1 MRYLMKSGTL
11 TVLESEKALA
21 HVKRTFG
28 GVAKRIL
35 LSSDNSQYQ
44 TDIDALNAPA
54 EKKGDVRFRVYTLKD
69 IAGAILAEAHPCYA
83 GDENPDI
90 VGWPVYRVPKVDHA
104 ELLINGKAY
113 ALVMH
118 NSRHYSLCDKGGS
131 IVLQIV
137 HRGISGGWI
146 LDAAHDFS
154 APILCGLFLFCRY
167 LEQENEFIIV

>member
-28 GVAKRIL
+28 GAAKRIL

-44 TDIDALNAPA
+44 TEITVLDAPA

-69 IAGAILAEAHPCYA
+69 IAGTILAEAHPCYA
-83 GDENPDI
+83 RDENPDI

-104 ELLINGKAY
+104 ELLMKEKAY
-113 ALVMH
+113 SLVMY
-118 NSRHYSLCDKGGS
+118 NSRNYSLYEKDGS

-146 LDAAHDFS
+146 LDAAYDFS
-154 APILCGLFLFCRY
+154 AQILCGLFIFCRY